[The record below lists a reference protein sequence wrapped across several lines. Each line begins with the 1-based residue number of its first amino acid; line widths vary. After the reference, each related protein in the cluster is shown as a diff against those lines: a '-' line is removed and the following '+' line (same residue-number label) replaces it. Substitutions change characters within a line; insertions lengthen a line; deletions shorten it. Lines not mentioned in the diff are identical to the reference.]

1 MTMSSNSEMAKKAQ
15 ERLESAKVAFEKA
28 LEGIDARSVFAIY
41 ALTRMTGVHAGKEH
55 EYQRPAAAAV
65 ELAAWL
71 LFPHFGKG
79 GVTDGARVEEVV
91 KLIEGYQSAY
101 MFVEMAPADSA
112 GFDELDSHLRCQ
124 TGTVRGSSY
133 GIQLLNRIKVT
144 LGHFEDDFRDA
155 IGIGPLRTL
164 DLFSAILAQTEEN
177 VNGLRTRF
185 HELKKEEAQIIEDQ
199 ADNGDTDQDA
209 LQRVHRAL
217 QANADG
223 WCGDWI
229 PTRAQITNRVDE
241 LSTREWVS
249 FAEILGLTTD
259 SVKDIER
266 IVDIQDRPIY
276 FPDSE
281 RAFFV
286 HDTSVL
292 DAIFTHFDDYARGYR
307 PLLNRYVDHTSTWME
322 DTIADQMR
330 RLFPESCVIQSAC
343 FADPNNPGGETE
355 ADVVVVWGP
364 FLLVIE
370 AKGKRVS
377 RQAMRGGGGKG
388 LKSAVQQNIQAAFF
402 QARRVVKV
410 LDGKGS
416 ITFKEK
422 ETGRTVSVSSGDLHR
437 VMPISVTLQHLHG
450 IATQLAVTQQLG
462 LFKGNAFPWSVSI
475 DDLDVITRFATS
487 PDAFL
492 HYIERRTAHQG
503 LGVRLQADELDLF
516 GTYLDNRLH
525 PSIYE
530 EREELTDH
538 DVHQMMWISGGEE
551 RFEPYYL
558 AELWGEEPPTGQIK
572 LDIPIRIE
580 EILGELRSRDD
591 DHARWIAFALLGLS
605 DEALYGIHNL
615 IDSSRNTPRPTR
627 GLNRRTIKVEG
638 ITINVMTYWNLSQE
652 EVTEQVS
659 MRSEIEQYRARSSVS
674 VSFAIDL
681 ARQGAFALAL
691 WSERAWKYEKEM
703 EKVLDKEKQRPRV
716 LALPKGAPKIGR
728 NDPCPCGS
736 EMKFKKCCIDNMN
749 FQRES

>member
-1 MTMSSNSEMAKKAQ
+1 MSSNSEMAKKAQ
-15 ERLESAKVAFEKA
+15 ERLESAKVAFENT
-28 LEGIDARSVFAIY
+28 LEGVDARSVFSSY
-41 ALTRMTGVHAGKEH
+41 ALVRIASSHSDGIE
-55 EYQRPAAAAV
+55 EYMRPGPVAI

-71 LFPHFGKG
+71 LYPHFGKE
-79 GVTDGARVEEVV
+79 GVTDGGRVEEVV

-101 MFVEMAPADSA
+101 MSVEMAPGDSA
-112 GFDELDSHLRCQ
+112 KFDELDSHLRCQ

-185 HELKKEEAQIIEDQ
+185 HELKEEERRVLEDQ
-199 ADNGDTDQDA
+199 AYNGDVDQVA
-209 LQRVHRAL
+209 LESIHRAL
-217 QANADG
+217 QSTVDG
-223 WCGDWI
+223 WCSDWV
-229 PTRAQITNRVDE
+229 PSRAQIAQRIE
-241 LSTREWVS
+241 GLSDLEWAS
-249 FAEILGLTTD
+249 FAEALGLTVD
-259 SVKDIER
+259 SIQSIER
-266 IVDIQDRPIY
+266 VVDVQDRPVY
-276 FPDSE
+276 FTEPE
-281 RAFFV
+281 RAFFA

-292 DAIFTHFDDYARGYR
+292 DAIFTHFDDYARSHH
-307 PLLNRYVDHTSTWME
+307 PLSNRYGDYTSAWME
-322 DTIADQMR
+322 DTIAAQMQ
-330 RLFPESCVIQSAC
+330 RLFSESCVIQSAC
-343 FADPNNPGGETE
+343 FADPDNPGGETE
-355 ADVVVVWGP
+355 ADVVVIWGP

-377 RQAMRGGGGKG
+377 RQAMRGGGKG
-388 LKSAVQQNIQAAFF
+388 LRSAIQKNVQDAFV

-410 LDGKGS
+410 LDSTGRV
-416 ITFKEK
+416 TFKEK
-422 ETGRTVSVSSGDLHR
+422 ATGRMVSVSSGDLHR

-462 LFKGNAFPWSVSI
+462 LFKGNAYPWSVSI

-487 PDAFL
+487 PDVFL
-492 HYIERRTAHQG
+492 HYIERRTDHQG
-503 LGVRLQADELDLF
+503 LGVRLLADELDLF

-530 EREELTDH
+530 ASKDISEH
-538 DVHQMMWISGGEE
+538 DGHQMMWISGGEE

-558 AELWGEEPPTGQIK
+558 AELRGEEPPTGQIK

-591 DHARWIAFALLGLS
+591 DHARWIAFALLGLG

-615 IDSSRNTPRPTR
+615 IESSRIGPRPTR
-627 GLNRRTIKVEG
+627 GLNRRTLKVDD
-638 ITINVMTYWNLSQE
+638 ITINVMTYWNLGE
-652 EVTEQVS
+652 AEVTEQVS
-659 MRSEIEQYRARSSVS
+659 MRSEIEQYRARSTVTI
-674 VSFAIDL
+674 SFAIDL

-691 WSERAWKYEKEM
+691 WSERTWKYEKEM
-703 EKVLDKEKQRPRV
+703 EEVLGREKQRPRV
-716 LALPKGAPKIGR
+716 LALPQGAPKVGR

-736 EMKFKKCCIDNMN
+736 GMKFKKCCIDNMN
-749 FQRES
+749 FQRTTTSR